1 MVLSPL
7 LGFYTMLASVLL
19 VAISSSSPFMMWV
32 CLELNMLMFLPIM
45 SSESGLALENTMKY
59 FLVQSWASIFFLTG
73 VIMSMVLGQV
83 MLSISV
89 FSLMLKLGAAP
100 FHSWFISILK
110 SSSMWILMLLSTLQK
125 CIPLIMVMNFS
136 VSAYIIVPLML
147 LTVLFTYFSLPGTIS
162 INKILALSSMVNL
175 SWLLL
180 SVQHS
185 LKLLFS
191 FFVIYTILLMS
202 VVAVC
207 SKHGA
212 ASFSGLINLSFL
224 DKGAIVFVFMSLGGI
239 PPLLGFLGK
248 LLVLK
253 SSLQYFNFSL
263 ILVLVY
269 GSLLVLYTYT
279 SRLFFTLSN
288 SPSIKPAAK
297 NVKTSLSVYLLCGS
311 LASFNMM
318 MVMPI

>member
-1 MVLSPL
+1 
-7 LGFYTMLASVLL
+7 
-19 VAISSSSPFMMWV
+19 
-32 CLELNMLMFLPIM
+32 MLMFLPII
-45 SSESGLALENTMKY
+45 SSESGLALENTIKY
-59 FLVQSWASIFFLTG
+59 FLVQRWASIFFLTG
-73 VIMSMVLGQV
+73 VIISIVLGRV
-83 MLSISV
+83 ILSIRV
-89 FSLMLKLGAAP
+89 FRLILKLGAAP

-110 SSSMWILMLLSTLQK
+110 RRSMWILMLLSTLQK
-125 CIPLIMVMNFS
+125 CIPLIIVMNFR
-136 VSAYIIVPLML
+136 VSAYIIVPLIL
-147 LTVLFTYFSLPGTIS
+147 LTVLFTYFSLPGTIR

-175 SWLLL
+175 RWLLL

-185 LKLLFS
+185 LKLLFR
-191 FFVIYTILLMS
+191 FFVIYTILLIS

-212 ASFSGLINLSFL
+212 ASFRGLINLRFL

-288 SPSIKPAAK
+288 RPRIKPAAK
-297 NVKTSLSVYLLCGS
+297 NVKTRLSVYLLCGS
-311 LASFNMM
+311 LARFNII
-318 MVMPI
+318 MVIPI